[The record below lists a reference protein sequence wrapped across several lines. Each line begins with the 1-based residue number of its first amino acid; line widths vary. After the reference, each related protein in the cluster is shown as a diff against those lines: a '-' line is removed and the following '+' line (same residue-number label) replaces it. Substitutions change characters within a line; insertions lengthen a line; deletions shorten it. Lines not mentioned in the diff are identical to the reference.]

1 VVVCVFARVSEWP
14 VPPERQDEA
23 LRAAE
28 EHIGPALMKQAGYCG
43 DLLLGD
49 KQDGKMLTVTLW
61 EDEQAMRATD
71 EASHWF
77 RSYGAWQTGG
87 RAESTGHYEV
97 YRAQDLEGRSS
108 SSIGNP
114 ALSTE
119 AMQAKLGWDLLQGTS
134 ENSVMAKFADFTFY
148 EIG

>member
-1 VVVCVFARVSEWP
+1 VFARVSEWS

-28 EHIGPALMKQAGYCG
+28 EHIGPALSKQVGYCG

-49 KQDGKMLTVTLW
+49 KESAKMLTVTLW
-61 EDEQAMRATD
+61 EDERAMHATD

-77 RSYGAWQTGG
+77 RSFGAWQTGG

-97 YRAQDLEGRSS
+97 YRAQNLGGTSS
-108 SSIGNP
+108 S
-114 ALSTE
+114 
-119 AMQAKLGWDLLQGTS
+119 
-134 ENSVMAKFADFTFY
+134 
-148 EIG
+148 